1 MRLTFGQV
9 RQSRLPAVLGNCAA
23 DIPSI
28 RRYVNEAQQRLI
40 QAGGETGWYGG
51 WQRTV
56 FTVASD
62 DTITL
67 PREIIRIQ
75 NAAVCEHSVPIQNGF
90 YEFLEGGIGP
100 QPETGCNGSC
110 SNAVRLLDR
119 GMYPTLTQIT
129 STDQRIRVYPTNAQD
144 YGKRI
149 LFSGLDANG
158 VTIRSQ
164 DGLVMVNGEYV
175 ELASPF
181 TDTVSGYSDIIGVQ
195 KDLMVDDVLV
205 YQYDMV
211 TGDEVLL
218 SRYAPDELIPQYRRY
233 YIDNKPSWCCAGQ
246 TVQVQGMAKLEAI
259 PVYKDTDFLVIGC
272 LPALIAECEA
282 IRYSEMD
289 SPTALAM
296 EDRKHKEAIRLLQ
309 NELRHYLGSQKPAI
323 TNPIY
328 GTAKLQYQRIG
339 YLV

>member
-9 RQSRLPAVLGNCAA
+9 RQARLPRVLGQCAA
-23 DIPSI
+23 NIPEIRSI
-28 RRYVNEAQQRLI
+28 VNEAQQRLI

-51 WQRTV
+51 WQKTA

-75 NAAVCEHSVPIQNGF
+75 NVAVCDYAVPIQNGF

-100 QPETGCNGSC
+100 QPENGCGTNC
-110 SNAVRLLDR
+110 SNAIRLLDR
-119 GMYPTLTQIT
+119 GMFPTMVDIST
-129 STDQRIRVYPTNAQD
+129 TDQRIRVYPTNAAD

-149 LFSGLDANG
+149 LFSGKDANG
-158 VTIRSQ
+158 VIIRSL
-164 DGLVMVNGEYV
+164 DGTVMVNGEYV
-175 ELASPF
+175 TLGTPF
-181 TDTVSGYSDIIGVQ
+181 VDTISGFSEITGIQ
-195 KDLMVDDVLV
+195 KDMMTDDVLV

-211 TGDEVLL
+211 SGDEVLL
-218 SRYAPDELIPQYRRY
+218 ARLAPDELVPQYRRY
-233 YIDNKPSWCCAGQ
+233 YIDNKPSYCCGGQ
-246 TVQVQGMAKLEAI
+246 TIQVQGMAKLEAV
-259 PVYKDTDFLVIGC
+259 PVYKDTDYLVIGN

-309 NELRHYLGSQKPAI
+309 NELRHYMGSHKPAI

-328 GTAKLQYQRIG
+328 GTAKLSYQRIG
-339 YLV
+339 SLV